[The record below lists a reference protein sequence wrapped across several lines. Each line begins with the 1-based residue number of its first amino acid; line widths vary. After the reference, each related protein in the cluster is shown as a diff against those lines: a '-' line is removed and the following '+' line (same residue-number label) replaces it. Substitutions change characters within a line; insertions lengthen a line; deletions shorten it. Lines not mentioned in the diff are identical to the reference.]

1 VAEESSVKGTAPPT
15 EKPKSG
21 AAPPPNP
28 PIASPTVPHPSA
40 VSQPKPAA
48 KKPAPRKRSG
58 TPAAIVVALLVIG
71 IVAVSA
77 WYLAVPPPLMIQGEA
92 DSTRTDI
99 AARVDGRVAEIPIER
114 GQDVTA
120 GTVLIRIDNPEL
132 VAKYQEALA
141 NQAVAEAELARI
153 HAGTRPEMVAIS
165 KAQVQSAA
173 SQLALAQQTYDR
185 IRKLAAGQFATQ
197 QKLDEA
203 SDNLRVAGQSYNQA
217 QLGYQQSIAGFT
229 REEVQLAEAKV
240 ADAAASAQTLKALVD
255 QMVVPAPTAGQIYQI
270 DIEQGEVVSPGIPLL
285 SVVDLNDVWL
295 RFDLREDL
303 VRGLKVGDRLTV
315 RVPALGDRRVEAE
328 VRLIATRGEYAGWR
342 ATRATGDFDLRT
354 FQIRAYPVAR
364 IADLR
369 PGMSAYADWAGAR
382 R

>member
-1 VAEESSVKGTAPPT
+1 MPRP
-15 EKPKSG
+15 
-21 AAPPPNP
+21 AA
-28 PIASPTVPHPSA
+28 AVP
-40 VSQPKPAA
+40 PKPAA
-48 KKPAPRKRSG
+48 KKPAPRKHSG
-58 TPAAIVVALLVIG
+58 TPVAIVVALLVIG

-99 AARVDGRVAEIPIER
+99 AARVDGRVAQIPVER

-153 HAGTRPEMVAIS
+153 HAGTRPELVAIS

-203 SDNLRVAGQSYNQA
+203 SDSLRVAGQSYNQA

-240 ADAAASAQTLKALVD
+240 ADAAAAAQTLKALVD
-255 QMVVPAPTAGQIYQI
+255 QMIVPAPTAGQIYQI

-285 SVVDLNDVWL
+285 SLVDLNDVWL

-303 VRGLKVGDRLTV
+303 MKDIKLGSRIKVKI
-315 RVPALGDRRVEAE
+315 PALGNREVLAE
-328 VRLIATRGEYAGWR
+328 VRLIAAKGEYASWR

-354 FQIRAYPVAR
+354 FAVRAYPVEKVAG
-364 IADLR
+364 LR
-369 PGMSAYADWAGAR
+369 PGMSAYADWSEAR
-382 R
+382 Q

>member
-1 VAEESSVKGTAPPT
+1 VAEESKVQGPASAA
-15 EKPKSG
+15 EKPKAGPSPVPNPPAVSPPPHR
-21 AAPPPNP
+21 AAPPP
-28 PIASPTVPHPSA
+28 
-40 VSQPKPAA
+40 KPAA
-48 KKPAPRKRSG
+48 RKPPARKRSG
-58 TPAAIVVALLVIG
+58 AAAAVVVALLVIG
-71 IVAVSA
+71 VIAVSA

-99 AARVDGRVAEIPIER
+99 AARVDGRVAQIPVER
-114 GQDVTA
+114 GQDVAA

-153 HAGTRPEMVAIS
+153 HAGTRPELVAIS

-203 SDNLRVAGQSYNQA
+203 SDALRVAGQSYNQA

-240 ADAAASAQTLKALVD
+240 ADAAAAAQTLKALVD
-255 QMVVPAPTAGQIYQI
+255 QMIVPAPTAGQIYQI
-270 DIEQGEVVSPGIPLL
+270 DIEQGEVVAPGIPLL

-303 VRGLKVGDRLTV
+303 LKDVKLGSRIKV
-315 RVPALGDRRVEAE
+315 NIPALGNKEVIAE
-328 VRLIATRGEYAGWR
+328 IRLIAAKGEYASWR

-354 FQIRAYPVAR
+354 FAVRAYPVEK
-364 IADLR
+364 IAGLR
-369 PGMSAYADWAGAR
+369 PGMSAYADWSKAR
-382 R
+382 Q